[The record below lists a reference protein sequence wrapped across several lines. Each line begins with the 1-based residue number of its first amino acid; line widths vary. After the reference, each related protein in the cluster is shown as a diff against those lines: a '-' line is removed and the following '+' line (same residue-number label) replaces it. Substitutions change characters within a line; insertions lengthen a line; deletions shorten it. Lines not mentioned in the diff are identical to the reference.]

1 MVNIIGNSVNRVRKP
16 KTKAKPHTNSP
27 KILSPTA
34 TSPLNPKGAG
44 NVLQCLRNAAVCRGR
59 GSQRSNRTRDV
70 MPTKGGMP
78 LYSQPLGIIIL
89 LFSYRII
96 LSFYVV
102 QLVVRINHTIHK
114 GVAVC
119 D

>member
-1 MVNIIGNSVNRVRKP
+1 
-16 KTKAKPHTNSP
+16 
-27 KILSPTA
+27 
-34 TSPLNPKGAG
+34 
-44 NVLQCLRNAAVCRGR
+44 
-59 GSQRSNRTRDV
+59 

-78 LYSQPLGIIIL
+78 LYSQPLGIITL
-89 LFSYRII
+89 LFSYRLI